1 MSELST
7 SFTSDHLDGYFERI
21 ELPSRFRREQNPK
34 FDREFLATIQ
44 AYHVSHIPYDNTAL
58 HYSPTPSISLH
69 IHDIFHKLVTRK
81 RGGYCMENNILLYH
95 VLRQLGFDVY
105 LTGARL
111 YRDANNPKPGWSG
124 CNEVSSASYNHRQEK
139 WTTTEAHPAV
149 RADLPWFGPL
159 RADEAPADTG

>member
-1 MSELST
+1 MYVRSPPHHHHQFLLPCMPLSTKVRDNKSSHIATMTELSQ
-7 SFTSDHLDGYFERI
+7 SLSLPHLDGYFERI

-34 FDREFLATIQ
+34 LDRELLATIQ

-95 VLRQLGFDVY
+95 ILRQLGFDVY

-111 YRDANNPKPGWSG
+111 FRDANIPKPGWSG
-124 CNEVSSASYNHRQEK
+124 
-139 WTTTEAHPAV
+139 W
-149 RADLPWFGPL
+149 
-159 RADEAPADTG
+159 

>member
-1 MSELST
+1 MYLRSPPHHHQFLLPCMPLST
-7 SFTSDHLDGYFERI
+7 KVRDDKSSHIATMTEPSQSLSLPQIDEYFERI
-21 ELPSRFRREQNPK
+21 ELPSRFRRENPK
-34 FDREFLATIQ
+34 LYRELLATIQ

-58 HYSPTPSISLH
+58 HYSQTPSISLH

-124 CNEVSSASYNHRQEK
+124 
-139 WTTTEAHPAV
+139 W
-149 RADLPWFGPL
+149 
-159 RADEAPADTG
+159 